1 MVLHMSLRLVLPL
14 LPVKE
19 EVLYVSIPHAIL
31 DQQQELASAG
41 IEMELG
47 CRDKAAHLGKVI
59 WDGVLT
65 LSSGSIRGYG

>member
-1 MVLHMSLRLVLPL
+1 MSVSMALPP

-31 DQQQELASAG
+31 DKQQELLSAG
-41 IEMELG
+41 IEMEIG
-47 CRDKAAHLGKVI
+47 CRNKPPHLGKVI

-65 LSSGSIRGYG
+65 MSSTSIGGYG